1 MIFYF
6 ERMKFMK
13 KSPVKGTSDYLP
25 KETALRDYMQNSIL
39 NSYKNYG
46 FERIMTPALEDIEN
60 LNKSDE

>member
-1 MIFYF
+1 
-6 ERMKFMK
+6 MK